1 MENYMHK
8 IVADENIPCVREAF
22 SHLGKITLLPGR
34 AMSREALLDAEL
46 LLIRAVTK
54 VDANLLHDTAIR
66 FVATATIGTDHV
78 DLNYLAQQ
86 GIAFTSAAGSNA
98 NSVAEYVMAALL
110 HHAVKHELSLAKL
123 TLGIVGAGHIGSCVA
138 KMATGLGMKVLLNDP
153 PLARET
159 RDPKFLPLA
168 ALMEADIITLHTP
181 LTHTGEDATF
191 HLFDRARLKKMKR
204 GSALF
209 NTCRGEVVDNA
220 ALKEILQSGHLR
232 SAVLDVWENEPEI
245 NTELLQLVE
254 IGTPH
259 IAGYSLDGKLNG
271 TNQIYH
277 AARKFLGV
285 APQWQMEKAMPVVA
299 EPNIRLEK
307 NLGTNEKKLDTLIK
321 RVYDITADDRR
332 LRAALNI
339 PPGERARY
347 FDELRKKY
355 PVRRE
360 FHNYVVELFENDH
373 HLRDQFK
380 TLDFNCLQIHH
391 RKAKIN

>member
-1 MENYMHK
+1 MHK
-8 IVADENIPCVREAF
+8 IVADENIPGVREAF
-22 SHLGKITLLPGR
+22 SHLGEIILLPGR
-34 AMSREALLDAEL
+34 TLQRAALADAEL
-46 LLIRAVTK
+46 LLVRAVTK
-54 VDANLLHDTAIR
+54 VDANLLHGTPVR

-78 DLNYLAQQ
+78 DTNYLAQR
-86 GIAFTSAAGSNA
+86 GLAFTSAAGSNA

-110 HHAVKHELSLAKL
+110 HLAVKYEFSMSNL
-123 TLGIVGAGHIGSCVA
+123 TLGIVGVGHIGSRVA
-138 KMATGLGMKVLLNDP
+138 RRAAGLGMKVLLNDP
-153 PLARET
+153 PLARQT
-159 RDPKFLPLA
+159 RDQKFLPLD

-191 HLFDRARLKKMKR
+191 HLFDRARLKQMKR
-204 GSALF
+204 GSALL
-209 NTCRGEVVDNA
+209 NTCRGEVVDNL
-220 ALKEILQSGHLR
+220 ALKEVLQSGHLR
-232 SAVLDVWENEPEI
+232 SAILDVWENEPEI
-245 NTELLQLVE
+245 DMELLQLVE

-271 TNQIYH
+271 TNQIYR
-277 AARKFLGV
+277 AACQFLGV
-285 APQWQMEKAMPVVA
+285 APQWQMEKALPVVA
-299 EPNIRLEK
+299 EPIIRLEK
-307 NLGTNEKKLDTLIK
+307 NLGTNEKKLEALIK
-321 RVYDITADDRR
+321 RVYDIAADDRR

-339 PPGERARY
+339 PPGERHRY

>member
-1 MENYMHK
+1 MKIYMHK

-22 SHLGKITLLPGR
+22 SHLGEITLLPGR
-34 AMSREALLDAEL
+34 AMSRAALADAEL
-46 LLIRAVTK
+46 LLVRAVTK
-54 VDANLLHDTAIR
+54 VDAKLLHDTAVR
-66 FVATATIGTDHV
+66 FAATATIGTDHV

-86 GIAFTSAAGSNA
+86 DIAFTSAAGSNA

-110 HHAVKHELSLAKL
+110 HHANAHELSLEKL
-123 TLGIVGAGHIGSCVA
+123 TLGIVGVGHIGSRVA
-138 KMATGLGMKVLLNDP
+138 KMAAGLGMRVLLNDP

-159 RDPKFLPLA
+159 RDPKFLPLD

-181 LTHTGEDATF
+181 LAHTGEDATF
-191 HLFDRARLKKMKR
+191 HLFDRARLKQMKR
-204 GSALF
+204 GSVLF

-220 ALKEILQSGHLR
+220 ALKEVLQSGHLR

-245 NTELLQLVE
+245 DTGLLQLVE

-277 AARKFLGV
+277 AACKFLGA
-285 APQWQMEKAMPVVA
+285 APQWQIEKALPVIT
-299 EPNIRLEK
+299 EPAIQLEE
-307 NLGTNEKKLDTLIK
+307 NFETNEKKLDALIK

-332 LRAALNI
+332 LRAVLNMKAENR
-339 PPGERARY
+339 GRH

-360 FHNYVVELFENDH
+360 FHNYTVTPSSLNQPIVENI
-373 HLRDQFK
+373 K
-380 TLDFNCLQIHH
+380 TLGFLI
-391 RKAKIN
+391 

>member
-1 MENYMHK
+1 MHK

-22 SHLGKITLLPGR
+22 AHLGEITLLPGR
-34 AMSREALLDAEL
+34 AMSRAALADAEL
-46 LLIRAVTK
+46 LLVRAVTK
-54 VDANLLHDTAIR
+54 VDAKLLHGTAVR
-66 FVATATIGTDHV
+66 FVATATIGTEHV
-78 DLNYLAQQ
+78 DTNYLAQQ
-86 GIAFTSAAGSNA
+86 NIAFTSATGSNA
-98 NSVAEYVMAALL
+98 SSVAEYVTAALL
-110 HHAVKHELSLAKL
+110 HHANAHELSLAKS
-123 TLGIVGAGHIGSCVA
+123 TLGIVGVGHIGSRVA
-138 KMATGLGMKVLLNDP
+138 RMAAGLGMRVLLNDP

-159 RDPKFLPLA
+159 RDPEFLPLA

-277 AARKFLGV
+277 AACDFLGV
-285 APQWQMEKAMPVVA
+285 APQWQMENALPAIA
-299 EPNIRLEK
+299 EPAIRLEE
-307 NLGTNEKKLDTLIK
+307 NLETSEKKLDTLIR

-332 LRAALNI
+332 LRAVLNM
-339 PPGERARY
+339 PADERSRY
-347 FDELRKKY
+347 FDDLRKKY

-360 FHNYVVELFENDH
+360 FHNYTVKPGSGENESAGQIKALGFQ
-373 HLRDQFK
+373 LREE
-380 TLDFNCLQIHH
+380 
-391 RKAKIN
+391 

>member
-1 MENYMHK
+1 MHK

-22 SHLGKITLLPGR
+22 SPLGEVRLLPGR
-34 AMSREALLDAEL
+34 AMSRAALADADL

-54 VDANLLHDTAIR
+54 VDAKLLHDTAVR

-78 DLNYLAQQ
+78 DTNYLAQQ

-98 NSVAEYVMAALL
+98 NSVVEYVMAALL
-110 HHAVKHELSLAKL
+110 HHAVKHNLCLAKL
-123 TLGIVGAGHIGSCVA
+123 TLGIVGVGHIGSRVA
-138 KMATGLGMKVLLNDP
+138 KMAAGLGMNVLLNDP

-159 RDPKFLPLA
+159 HDPKFLPLD

-181 LTHTGEDATF
+181 LTHIGEDATF
-191 HLFDRARLKKMKR
+191 HLFDGARLKQMKH
-204 GSALF
+204 GSVLI
-209 NTCRGEVVDNA
+209 NTCRGEVVDHA
-220 ALKEILQSGHLR
+220 ALKEVLQGGHLR

-245 NTELLQLVE
+245 DTALLQLVE

-277 AARKFLGV
+277 AACQFLGV
-285 APQWQMEKAMPVVA
+285 APQWQMEKALPVIP
-299 EPNIRLEK
+299 EPMIRLEE
-307 NLGTNEKKLDTLIK
+307 NFGTNEKKLDTLIK
-321 RVYDITADDRR
+321 RVYDIMADDHR
-332 LRAALNI
+332 LRVALTVPAA
-339 PPGERARY
+339 ERARY

-360 FHNYVVELFENDH
+360 FHNYFVEI
-373 HLRDQFK
+373 DQ
-380 TLDFNCLQIHH
+380 N
-391 RKAKIN
+391 RKSPLPFIQALGFQARQGST